1 MSASEFEELCWHVGH
16 DVEVVSCGRNG
27 TIQNVSVEC
36 SDCGMVLM
44 SFENPDTLPPCDPAL
59 QASRTEEKEGT
70 L

>member
-1 MSASEFEELCWHVGH
+1 MSASEFKELCWHVGH
-16 DVEVVSCGRNG
+16 DVEVVSYGRNG
-27 TIQNVSVEC
+27 TVHNVSVEC

-44 SFENPDTLPPCDPAL
+44 SFENPATLTPFDPVP